1 MSSNLEK
8 KDYPVKFQVS
18 ESMWKRIRRVLITEE
33 YTLSEYFRH
42 LVREDLKRREAE
54 LDSSFFEDV
63 DSTDLDPI

>member
-33 YTLSEYFRH
+33 YTLAEYFRH